1 MAWGNWTSP
10 PKERRPMLPAGSLVY
25 TSRPILEDDFW
36 DGRFGNDFHQLTPH
50 PARITMARIGRPTVG
65 LG

>member
-1 MAWGNWTSP
+1 
-10 PKERRPMLPAGSLVY
+10 MLPAGSLVY